1 VEELEAWIVRCLLG
15 NGYRF
20 TMLCNPSRD
29 ALSDAKFEAVDDF
42 RMRIFGCAK
51 DQFIAF
57 ENVDQAG
64 IALHESRSKIDDAV
78 QNVIKSIG
86 GPESLGNFVQYIN
99 M

>member
-1 VEELEAWIVRCLLG
+1 
-15 NGYRF
+15 
-20 TMLCNPSRD
+20 
-29 ALSDAKFEAVDDF
+29 
-42 RMRIFGCAK
+42 MRE

-57 ENVDQAG
+57 ENVNEAG

-86 GPESLGNFVQYIN
+86 GAESLGNFVQYIN